1 MVKMVL
7 ISIAIFL
14 VVFFVL
20 RGVMLWYWKIN
31 EIVTKLDS
39 ILSELKI
46 ISERKMIN

>member
-14 VVFFVL
+14 VAFFVL

-39 ILSELKI
+39 ILGELKI